1 MPGLAWLAILV
12 ALALVACAETAE
24 PAPPAT
30 ATPAPIQRTSTLS
43 TVAPTSVTA
52 PSATAATLPT
62 PSPSPATPPTSPPP
76 STAVSPWPTF
86 LRELN
91 FGIPAGNSY
100 GPRSLAV
107 HPHLG
112 RLYVRTRAPDSDAP
126 GQVTVLDRASGQV
139 LDIVGTGL
147 DSYGEGILALDE
159 DRYRLYAV
167 NADEVT
173 CSILDASSLDL
184 LATLQG
190 VNTLAL
196 DTGGGRVY
204 VAGHAGLR
212 VLDAADH
219 TVVQETSVTYAS
231 RFLTLAVEPS
241 RDRLY
246 LAYQEGA
253 DYLLG
258 QYETSTLQELT
269 TTSLPGPP
277 DDLVPDPNRD
287 RVYLTLNDGQ
297 QNLLWSVDGDG
308 RLSEERV
315 LGEWTQRTRLALDAS
330 ADRLFLG
337 RDLYRNHGIAILDLG
352 TSQELADI
360 ALELAPNALA
370 WDALT
375 GQLLVSHTY
384 ADRISIVDVEA
395 REVSA
400 AFPTALDLVDL
411 AVDPERGLLYA
422 TDSAGQLHVLDSETD
437 EELATLPGAGLIAV
451 DSPHGRLY
459 TGGEGADRVRL
470 FDAGTLQQ
478 TGEIHTRAKPVADAY
493 HGGLYL
499 VQSGIYLASL
509 ETMTITAAISDT
521 LPEYPGYSPN
531 PAAVDAVVD
540 PGSGRVFGI
549 INNGVPGSNGG
560 TYLYIYEPVTYQKV
574 LTDTER
580 SPLYVD
586 VDPDTGR
593 AYVSRIHMGGR
604 STSLLKDGPEYAA
617 RLESVFGALRVDPIL
632 GRVYLS
638 VSGDDEGHL
647 LVLDAENLDVLESV
661 PIPGRF
667 TLRALDPQRHL
678 LYLATR
684 DGQVQIWSATGG
696 ALAERAAL
704 VSAPPPTQEIHR
716 LFLGPEDT
724 PFFTGSLYRSDDGSK
739 TWQRINNG
747 LPRRGV
753 QEVVVSPDFTED
765 ETIFAALAATDEGLG
780 IWRSTDAGLSWRM
793 ANRGLSDLAVTNL
806 AISPDFAVDQ
816 TLFATARRGGLFR
829 STDGGQSWVRLTERY
844 YPSENYPQPPGD
856 VFVSPAYGQDRTV
869 FVAHDGLRRS
879 TDGGETWTRTL
890 PGISSLAFSPDFATD
905 HSLFGWSGSG
915 GVLRSTDAG
924 DTWQAASAGLSLTDF
939 GSGRVI
945 VAPDYATSQTVYF
958 FWTPT
963 ASDAPPQIFRST
975 DAARTW
981 EHLVGEPSQAATPI
995 QLSADGQAFLA
1006 LDDGARLVRWPL
1018 ADLNWQR
1025 IAAPPI
1031 QALEIQTLALS
1042 PNFVQDQ
1049 TLFIL
1054 SSGAGILRSGDA
1066 GLTWTATAFPLR
1078 ATHGLPLELVIVPPD
1093 SLFVG
1098 TPLGLY
1104 RFDGGQWA
1112 PVGGGLPL
1120 GISVSTPQIGL
1131 DGSLRVLVRAES
1143 EADGQ
1148 LVFLSTDGGRTWTRP
1163 TPALPHDVIAE
1174 DLRFSPAFASDHTA
1188 FLALSWDKPWRTIG
1202 GSEWE
1207 KVGPPGEWGLSTLHL
1222 SPAFDRDGL
1231 LFMRLQDNSLW
1242 RSADGGDAWSD
1253 VSGPWGGEA
1262 PRGVVQGTGYTL
1274 DALVFSPAFSEDGVL
1289 LTQAGDTLYRSTDQ
1303 GTTWTKVLDLGPLP
1317 VQAAFS
1323 PDYAGDSTVYL
1334 LQGRRLHR
1342 STDRGQQW
1350 RELSATPWDELD
1362 EVRMVLSPTFSQDRT
1377 LLVWARDGRV
1387 YQSRDAGQSWL
1398 DISQGLPP
1406 ASIRQILFSPGHAT
1420 DGLLYLVPIGPGL
1433 YKRMGSNPWRLSTDV
1448 APSPTPVAT
1457 PTSPPAPVGC
1467 TIDPVRFAE
1476 VWQQARAQLGCPQ
1489 QPAEPVPLAAQA
1501 FERGSMIWDSSTRQ
1515 IYVLMESSNWQVSD
1529 DTFVE
1534 GADPA
1539 YDPALPPPPQQ
1550 PQRGFGKVWREQLG
1564 GPQSAIGWALEGE
1577 RSVSGWRQRFDH
1589 GLLVWTDATPMGA
1602 DEPGTAYL
1610 LYDDGTWQAFPA
1622 PAP

>member
-1 MPGLAWLAILV
+1 MRKLLGLAALLM
-12 ALALVACAETAE
+12 LALSACAETAE
-24 PAPPAT
+24 PTSPGPAT
-30 ATPAPIQRTSTLS
+30 PTPIKRTSTLTTAAPASVAAPTS
-43 TVAPTSVTA
+43 TVASLPTS
-52 PSATAATLPT
+52 
-62 PSPSPATPPTSPPP
+62 SPSPALLPTSPPP
-76 STAVSPWPTF
+76 STAASLWPTY

-100 GPRSLAV
+100 GPRSLAI
-107 HPHLG
+107 HQRLG

-126 GQVTVLDRASGQV
+126 GQVTVLDRATGQV
-139 LDIVGTGL
+139 LEIVGTGL

-159 DRYRLYAV
+159 DRNRLYAV

-184 LATLQG
+184 LATLRG
-190 VNTLAL
+190 VVTLAL
-196 DTGGGRVY
+196 DTGRGRVY
-204 VAGHAGLR
+204 VAGLARLR

-219 TVVQETSVTYAS
+219 TVVQETSVSYS
-231 RFLTLAVEPS
+231 PRFLALAVEPG

-258 QYETSTLQELT
+258 QFESTTLRELT
-269 TTSLPGPP
+269 TIGLPGPP
-277 DDLVPDPNRD
+277 GDLVPDPHRD
-287 RVYLTLNDGQ
+287 RVYVTLNDGQ

-315 LGEWTQRTRLALDAS
+315 LGEWTQRTSLALDAS

-337 RDLYRNHGIAILDLG
+337 RDRYRAHRIAVLDLETG
-352 TSQELADI
+352 QEIADI
-360 ALELAPNALA
+360 PLELTPDTLA
-370 WDALT
+370 WDALA

-384 ADRISIVDVEA
+384 ADRISLVDVDS
-395 REVSA
+395 RQVSA
-400 AFPTALDLVDL
+400 VFPTALDLIDL
-411 AVDPERGLLYA
+411 AVDPERGYLYV

-437 EELATLPGAGLIAV
+437 QKLATLPGAGLVAV

-470 FDAGTLQQ
+470 FDADTLQQ
-478 TGEIHTRAKPVADAY
+478 TGEIDSRAKPVADAY
-493 HGGLYL
+493 YGGLYL

-509 ETMTITAAISDT
+509 ETMTITASISGT
-521 LPEYPGYSPN
+521 LPQYPGYSPN

-560 TYLYIYEPVTYQKV
+560 TYLYVYEPVTYQKV

-593 AYVSRIHMGGR
+593 AYVSRVHMGGR
-604 STSLLKDGPEYAA
+604 STSLLQDGREYTA
-617 RLESVFGALRVDPIL
+617 RLESVFGALRVDPSL

-638 VSGDDEGHL
+638 VSGDDEANL
-647 LVLDAENLDVLESV
+647 LVLDAENLHVLGSV

-667 TLRALDPQRHL
+667 ALRALDPQRHL

-696 ALAERAAL
+696 ALAQRAAL
-704 VSAPPPTQEIHR
+704 VSARPPMEEIYW

-724 PFFTGSLYRSDDGSK
+724 PLFTGSLYRSDDGSA
-739 TWQRINNG
+739 TWQRLSEG

-753 QEVVVSPDFTED
+753 QEVVISPDFATD
-765 ETIFAALAATDEGLG
+765 KTIFAVLLATDEGLG
-780 IWRSTDAGLSWRM
+780 LWRSTDGGLSWRM
-793 ANRGLSDLAVTNL
+793 VNRGLSDLAVADL

-829 STDGGQSWVRLTERY
+829 STDAGQSWVRLTERY
-844 YPSENYPQPPGD
+844 YPSQTYPQVPGG

-869 FVAHDGLRRS
+869 FVAHDGLQRS

-890 PGISSLAFSPDFATD
+890 AEISSLAFSPDFATD
-905 HSLFGWSGSG
+905 RTLFGWSGSS
-915 GVLRSTDAG
+915 GVLRSTDG
-924 DTWQAASAGLSLTDF
+924 GNTWQSASAGLSLTDF
-939 GSGRVI
+939 GWGRVI
-945 VAPDYATSQTVYF
+945 VAPDFATSQTVYF

-963 ASDAPPQIFRST
+963 ASDAPPQLFRST

-981 EHLVGEPSQAATPI
+981 DHLVGELPQAATPI
-995 QLSADGQAFLA
+995 QLSADSRAFLA
-1006 LDDGARLVRWPL
+1006 LDDGANLVRWPVT
-1018 ADLNWQR
+1018 DLNWQR
-1025 IAAPPI
+1025 FAVPPI
-1031 QALEIQTLALS
+1031 ETLEIQSLALS

-1066 GLTWTATAFPLR
+1066 GLTWADTNFPLR

-1104 RFDGGQWA
+1104 RFDGSQWA
-1112 PVGGGLPL
+1112 PVGGGLPQ
-1120 GISVSTPQIGL
+1120 GTSVSTPWIGP
-1131 DGSLRVLVRAES
+1131 DGSLRVLVNQDA
-1143 EADGQ
+1143 GQ
-1148 LVFLSTDGGRTWTRP
+1148 LVFLSTDDGRTWTHP
-1163 TPALPHDVIAE
+1163 IPVLPPDVIAE
-1174 DLRFSPAFASDHTA
+1174 DLHFSPAFASDHTA
-1188 FLALSWDKPWRTIG
+1188 FLALSWDKPWRTVG
-1202 GSEWE
+1202 GKEWE
-1207 KVGPPGEWGLSTLHL
+1207 KIGPPGEWGLSALHL

-1242 RSADGGDAWSD
+1242 RSADGGDAWSE
-1253 VSGPWGGEA
+1253 VRGPWGGEA
-1262 PRGVVQGTGYTL
+1262 PQGVIPGTGYTL
-1274 DALVFSPAFSEDGVL
+1274 DALSFSPAFSEDGVL
-1289 LTQAGDTLYRSTDQ
+1289 LTRSGDGLYRSTDQ
-1303 GTTWTKVLDLGPLP
+1303 GTTWSRVLDLGPLP

-1323 PDYAGDSTVYL
+1323 PDYARDSTVYL
-1334 LQGRRLHR
+1334 LQGRTLHR

-1350 RELSATPWDELD
+1350 REFPVPPWDELD
-1362 EVRMVLSPTFSQDRT
+1362 EVKTLLSPTFSQDRT
-1377 LLVWARDGRV
+1377 LLVWTRDGSV
-1387 YQSRDAGQSWL
+1387 YQSRDGGQSWS
-1398 DISQGLPP
+1398 DIIQGLPP
-1406 ASIRQILFSPGHAT
+1406 VSIRQVHFSPDYAT
-1420 DGLLYLVPIGPGL
+1420 DGLLYLVPFGSGL
-1433 YKRMGSNPWRLSTDV
+1433 YKRVGSRPWRLSTDV
-1448 APSPTPVAT
+1448 APSPSPLVT
-1457 PTSPPAPVGC
+1457 PTSPPAVAEC
-1467 TIDPVRFAE
+1467 TIEPVRFAG
-1476 VWQQARAQLGCPQ
+1476 VWQQGRAKLGCPQ
-1489 QPAEPVPLAAQA
+1489 QPAEAVPLAAQP
-1501 FERGSMIWDSSTRQ
+1501 FERGSMIWVSSTRQ
-1515 IYVLMESSNWQVSD
+1515 IYVLMESGNWQVFD

-1534 GADPA
+1534 GTDPA

-1550 PQRGFGKVWREQLG
+1550 PQRGFGKVWHEQLG
-1564 GPQSAIGWALEGE
+1564 EPQSTIGWALEAE
-1577 RSVSGWRQRFDH
+1577 RAVSGWRQRFGR
-1589 GLLVWTDATPMGA
+1589 GLLLWTDSTPAGA
-1602 DEPGTAYL
+1602 EEPGTAFL
-1610 LYDDGTWQAFPA
+1610 LFDDGTWQAFAA